1 MIFRIST
8 NSGESNTSNVSPG
21 ASNAVVTRTVLSQCL
36 TIDLTRLPHHIVA
49 ETV

>member
-21 ASNAVVTRTVLSQCL
+21 ASNAVVTRPVLGQCL